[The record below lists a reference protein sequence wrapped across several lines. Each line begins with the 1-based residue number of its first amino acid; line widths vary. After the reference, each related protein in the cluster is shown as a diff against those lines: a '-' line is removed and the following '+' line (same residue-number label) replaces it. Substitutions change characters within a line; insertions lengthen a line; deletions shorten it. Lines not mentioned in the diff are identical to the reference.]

1 MREVG
6 LRLKQALLLM
16 RVHGPA
22 VFFKKVVIR
31 GPQILSD
38 MLFRQARADRQ
49 YEHWIRKNEPS
60 GDDSS
65 RQMGHRFESG
75 PCISIV
81 VPVFNTPIP
90 FLRDMI
96 DSVLNQTYQRWQLC
110 ITDGGSNDGQVGA
123 TLHSYVEKD
132 ERICVRIL
140 GENLGI
146 AGNSNAALSLATG
159 EFVCFLDHDDL
170 LSSNAL
176 YEAVRAIHENPDADL
191 LYSDE
196 DKITHD
202 GKKRYDPHFKPD
214 WSPDTFCSYNYL
226 CHLTV
231 CRRELITRIGGF
243 REGFD
248 GAQDYDLFLR
258 AAKQARLIVHI
269 PKILYHW
276 RSHESSTAFAS
287 QAKQYA
293 FDAGKR
299 ALEDALSG
307 ERFSAVVSP
316 GLSMGAYRVSY
327 VVLDQPTVALIIP
340 TKDKADVLQ
349 RCIESVFRKTEY
361 PHYHVVIVDNGS
373 VDRETFAYYQT
384 LSDKKNIALLSYDK
398 PFNFSSINN
407 YAVRHISDEY
417 RYLLFLNNDMEVI
430 SPDWLGEMLGH
441 AQRPEIGA
449 VGAKL
454 YYPNNTIQHA
464 GVIVGI
470 GGAAGHAHKYAP
482 RDTNGYFSRARITQ
496 NVSAVTA
503 ACLLM
508 RRDVFD
514 AIGGY
519 DEQFSHAF
527 NDVDLCLRIRE
538 KGFRIVFTPYAEL
551 YHYESISRG
560 YEDTPD
566 KYVRFQKEIGLFQE
580 RWNDF
585 LAKGDP
591 CYNPNLTLRSE
602 DFSLNV

>member
-1 MREVG
+1 MRA
-6 LRLKQALLLM
+6 LRLRFKQAILLM
-16 RVHGPA
+16 RVHGPV

-38 MLFRQARADRQ
+38 LLFRQAQADRQ
-49 YEHWIRKNEPS
+49 YEQWMQKNEPS
-60 GDDSS
+60 GDDLSH
-65 RQMGHRFESG
+65 QMRNRFASG
-75 PCISIV
+75 PCISII

-90 FLRDMI
+90 FLRSMI
-96 DSVLNQTYQRWQLC
+96 DSVVNQTYPHWQLC
-110 ITDGGSNDGQVGA
+110 IADGGSKDVQVEA
-123 TLHSYVEKD
+123 TLQSYAKKD

-140 GENLGI
+140 GDNRGI

-170 LSSNAL
+170 LSPNAL
-176 YEAVRAIHENPDADL
+176 HEAVRAIHENPDADL

-214 WSPDTFCSYNYL
+214 WSPETFLSYNYL

-231 CRRELITRIGGF
+231 CRRELIARIGGF

-248 GAQDYDLFLR
+248 GAQDYDLLLR
-258 AAKQARLIVHI
+258 ATKQARLIIHI
-269 PKILYHW
+269 PRILYHW

-299 ALEDALSG
+299 ALEAALSG
-307 ERFSAVVSP
+307 GRFSAVVSP
-316 GLSMGAYRVSY
+316 GLSMGSYRVSY
-327 VVLDQPTVALIIP
+327 AVVDQPTVAIIIP
-340 TKDKADVLQ
+340 TKDKIDVLQ
-349 RCIESVFRKTEY
+349 RCIESIFRKTEY
-361 PHYHVVIVDNGS
+361 PHYYIVIVDNGS
-373 VDRETFAYYQT
+373 VDQQTLAYYQT
-384 LSDKKNIALLSYDK
+384 LSEKRNVSLLSYDQ
-398 PFNFSSINN
+398 PFNFSAINN
-407 YAVRHISDEY
+407 YAVQELSGRYH
-417 RYLLFLNNDMEVI
+417 YLLFLNNDMEVI

-454 YYPNNTIQHA
+454 YYPDNTIQHA

-470 GGAAGHAHKYAP
+470 GGAAGHAHKYQP
-482 RDTNGYFSRARITQ
+482 RDTDGYCSRARITQ

-508 RRDVFD
+508 RRAVFD
-514 AIGGY
+514 EIGGF
-519 DEQFSHAF
+519 DKQFSHAF
-527 NDVDLCLRIRE
+527 NDVDLCLRICE
-538 KGFRIVFTPYAEL
+538 KGYRIVFTPHAEL
-551 YHYESISRG
+551 YHYESVSRG
-560 YEDTPD
+560 YEDTPG
-566 KYVRFQKEIGLFQE
+566 KYVRFQKEIALFQE
-580 RWNDF
+580 RWKDF

>member
-1 MREVG
+1 MREVK
-6 LRLKQALLLM
+6 LRLKQAFLLM

-22 VFFKKVVIR
+22 AFFKKLVIR

-38 MLFRQARADRQ
+38 MLFRQAQADRQ
-49 YEHWIRKNEPS
+49 YEQWIRKNEPS
-60 GDDSS
+60 GDDYS
-65 RQMGHRFESG
+65 RQKEHGFSSEPR
-75 PCISIV
+75 ISIV

-90 FLRDMI
+90 FLCSMI
-96 DSVLNQTYQRWQLC
+96 DSVLNQTYPNWELC
-110 ITDGGSNDGQVGA
+110 IVDGGSTDRQIQA
-123 TLHSYVEKD
+123 ELTAYAEKD
-132 ERICVRIL
+132 QRIRVQIL
-140 GENLGI
+140 DENRGI
-146 AGNSNAALSLATG
+146 AGNSNAALALAIG
-159 EFVCFLDHDDL
+159 EFVGFLDHDDL
-170 LSSNAL
+170 LSPNAL
-176 YEAVRAIHENPDADL
+176 HDIIKAIQENPESDL
-191 LYSDE
+191 IYSDE

-214 WSPDTFCSYNYL
+214 WNPETFHSYNYL

-258 AAKQARLIVHI
+258 ATKQARSIVHI
-269 PKILYHW
+269 PKVLYHW

-299 ALEDALSG
+299 ALEDVLSG
-307 ERFSAVVSP
+307 GRFSAVVSP
-316 GLSMGAYRVSY
+316 GLSMGSYRVSY
-327 VVLDQPTVALIIP
+327 EVLDQLTVALIIP
-340 TKDKADVLQ
+340 TKDKVDVLQ
-349 RCIESVFRKTEY
+349 RCIESVSRKTEY

-373 VDRETFAYYQT
+373 TDRETFAFYQT
-384 LSDKKNIALLSYDK
+384 LSDKKNITLLSYEK
-398 PFNFSSINN
+398 PFNFSAINN
-407 YAVRHISDEY
+407 YAVRKLSGQY
-417 RYLLFLNNDMEVI
+417 NYLLFLNNDMEVI
-430 SPDWLGEMLGH
+430 TPGWLGEMLGH
-441 AQRPEIGA
+441 GQRPEIGA

-454 YYPNNTIQHA
+454 YYPNDTIQHA

-470 GGAAGHAHKYAP
+470 GGAAGHSHKYAP
-482 RDTNGYFSRARITQ
+482 RDVDGYFSRARITQ

-514 AIGGY
+514 IVGGY

-527 NDVDLCLRIRE
+527 NDVDLCLRIRG
-538 KGFRIVFTPYAEL
+538 KGYRIVFTPHAEL

-580 RWNDF
+580 RWKDF

-591 CYNPNLTLRSE
+591 CYNPNLTLRRE